1 MRSPIR
7 RRTDLDALYTCSAR
21 SAQEPCQRLTVARV
35 ASALALSLALVACGG
50 GGPSVVAKSM
60 PAGGNFSGVY
70 FSPQYGE
77 MNLIQNGS
85 AVVGEYKQEMRSGK
99 IQGEATGDLL
109 KFEWN
114 EKKAMVSNRA
124 QEARGHGYFRY
135 VVDSSNGDH
144 VLKGEWG
151 LGDDSTGGGPWNAYK
166 AKNKEPH
173 LSNESSS
180 SGGDSS
186 SSDESETPDSSG
198 SSGDDSS
205 GDDLF

>member
-1 MRSPIR
+1 MRSPIC
-7 RRTDLDALYTCSAR
+7 RRTDLDTSSPR
-21 SAQEPCQRLTVARV
+21 SANTPCQQLAVSRI
-35 ASALALSLALVACGG
+35 ASALMLSLALAACGG
-50 GGPSVVAKSM
+50 GAPEIVAKSM
-60 PAGGNFSGVY
+60 PAGGNFTGVY

-85 AVVGEYKQEMRSGK
+85 AVIGEYKQEMRSGK

-109 KFEWN
+109 KFEWT

-151 LGDDSTGGGPWNAYK
+151 LGDETTGGGPWNGYK

-173 LSNESSS
+173 LSNESSGGES
-180 SGGDSS
+180 SSS
-186 SSDESETPDSSG
+186 SSDDESDAPESSG
-198 SSGDDSS
+198 GSKGDDSS